1 MSDETNPGS
10 QWFAAG
16 ELALTQKREPTFF
29 GSCQYAPPFPAMPS
43 TLVRL
48 QILLQNRIVD
58 LRSVVSV
65 LRHDPGFVAEIMRL
79 TGSRGKA
86 SSHSLNECLL
96 DLGMEN
102 LKRAIR
108 FIPSWAGSWD
118 EKEIQT
124 IRVRLKRSRLTA
136 MAAETISST
145 LDDIDPEQAYL
156 AGLLHDLPGLVCFN
170 RECPCRL
177 PDAMAGVDPWNLPD
191 YIVEAIRWHSQPTYA
206 TTEHFPIVR
215 RVAAARAWVDEVQLT
230 NASLPLGWLHTVSE
244 KPTWNH
250 LPERGSVLRTLS
262 ESLDQWRV
270 GLAD

>member
-1 MSDETNPGS
+1 MSDQTNPAAHWITASTLS
-10 QWFAAG
+10 Q
-16 ELALTQKREPTFF
+16 TQKREPNFI

-43 TLVRL
+43 TMVRL

-79 TGSRGKA
+79 TGSRGQA

-102 LKRAIR
+102 LKRALK

-118 EKEIQT
+118 EKELQN

-136 MAAETISST
+136 MAAETISLT

-156 AGLLHDLPGLVCFN
+156 AGLLHDLPGMVCFN

-177 PDAMAGVDPWNLPD
+177 PDSLAGVDPWNLPD
-191 YIVEAIRWHSQPTYA
+191 YIVEVIRWHSQPGYA
-206 TTEHFPIVR
+206 SPDYFPIVR
-215 RVAAARAWVDEVQLT
+215 RIATARAWVDEIQLD
-230 NASLPLGWLHTVSE
+230 NGSLPLGWLQTVSE
-244 KPTWNH
+244 KPTWHN
-250 LPERGSVLRTLS
+250 LPNRASVLRELADG
-262 ESLDQWRV
+262 LDHWRF